1 MPKSFSAKAK
11 LLALAISALF
21 SLVFFSCQSAKR
33 PRSKNLRL
41 LFAGD
46 IMAHTQNFSM
56 ADYSLIWDD
65 IREQV
70 SAADFSFA
78 NLESP
83 VMEERPF
90 ESYPTFNMQP
100 SYPAAALDAGFN
112 LISLANNHSND
123 QGSEG
128 IKATALWAAQIEE
141 ACHSRAHADCHSRA
155 STRESFD
162 KQIAGSSPAMTASQA
177 QKAASQTES
186 KPQTRAQTKSEG
198 KPKTRVQK
206 QSAKPKGAPRARPVF
221 FSGLTEDGQMS
232 LREFFWHEY
241 KIAFV
246 AVTELLN
253 TWKNYEEINYVPP
266 TKKGRAAFCKQ
277 VANWKKERAPDL
289 FIVSV
294 HTSEE
299 EYVLTV
305 LPEVQAFYR
314 ALLDAGADI
323 VVSNHPHVVRPVE
336 LVAEKDTKKIRK
348 VIIYANGNTISGQRR
363 VLNYDDPNEIWNY
376 TGDGQIVELEM
387 ALDEKGF
394 FALNY
399 KKSFISAYTP
409 QGERSPVIKRLD
421 ENFIHSLRENGEK
434 KNSRYYEARLEAL
447 KKIKEIWTWR

>member
-1 MPKSFSAKAK
+1 MPKSLSAKAK

-21 SLVFFSCQSAKR
+21 SLAFFSCQSAKR

-46 IMAHTQNFSM
+46 IMAHTQNFNM

-70 SAADFSFA
+70 QAADFSFA

-123 QGSEG
+123 QGSQG
-128 IKATALWAAQIEE
+128 IKATALWAAQIEG
-141 ACHSRAHADCHSRA
+141 RAPNKKSL
-155 STRESFD
+155 
-162 KQIAGSSPAMTASQA
+162 QG
-177 QKAASQTES
+177 QKKAPQTGG

-198 KPKTRVQK
+198 KPKTR
-206 QSAKPKGAPRARPVF
+206 ARPVF
-221 FSGLTEDGQMS
+221 FSGLTEDGKMS
-232 LREFFWHEY
+232 FREFFWHEY

-277 VANWKKERAPDL
+277 VADWKKELAPDL

-363 VLNYDDPNEIWNY
+363 ALNYDDPNEIWNY

>member
-1 MPKSFSAKAK
+1 MYNERMPKSFCGSKHKKAFLTGLTRVLAI
-11 LLALAISALF
+11 LLAMLFAAL
-21 SLVFFSCQSAKR
+21 FFSCQSAKR
-33 PRSKNLRL
+33 ARGGNLRL

-56 ADYSLIWDD
+56 ADYSLIWED

-70 SAADFSFA
+70 QAADFSFA

-83 VMEERPF
+83 VVEDRPF

-112 LISLANNHSND
+112 LISLANNHTND
-123 QGSEG
+123 QGTEG
-128 IKATALWAAQIEE
+128 IKATSEW
-141 ACHSRAHADCHSRA
+141 
-155 STRESFD
+155 
-162 KQIAGSSPAMTASQA
+162 
-177 QKAASQTES
+177 S
-186 KPQTRAQTKSEG
+186 KEVEG
-198 KPKTRVQK
+198 EVKPKT
-206 QSAKPKGAPRARPVF
+206 SARPVH
-221 FSGLTEDGQMS
+221 FSGLTKGGQFS
-232 LREFFWHEY
+232 LAEFYWHEY
-241 KIAFV
+241 KILFV

-253 TWKNYEEINYVPP
+253 TWANYSEINYVPP
-266 TKKGRAAFCKQ
+266 TKKGRAAFAKQ
-277 VANWKKERAPDL
+277 VADWKEERSPDL

-305 LPEVQAFYR
+305 RPEVRAFYH

-323 VVSNHPHVVRPVE
+323 VVSNHPHVVRPIE
-336 LVAEKDTKKIRK
+336 FIAEKDSQKIRK
-348 VIIYANGNTISGQRR
+348 VIMYANGNTISGQRR
-363 VLNYDDPNEIWNY
+363 ALNYDDPNEIWNY
-376 TGDGQIVELEM
+376 TGDGQILELEM

-394 FALNY
+394 FALDY
-399 KKSFISAYTP
+399 KTTFITAYTP

>member
-1 MPKSFSAKAK
+1 MIAENIFFFKNAALAHNKPLKIRKFAKNKKMLYNAKMPKSLSAKAK
-11 LLALAISALF
+11 LLVLAISALF
-21 SLVFFSCQSAKR
+21 SLALFSCQSAKR
-33 PRSKNLRL
+33 PRAKNLRL

-56 ADYSLIWDD
+56 ADYSLIWAD

-123 QGSEG
+123 QGSQG
-128 IKATALWAAQIEE
+128 IKATALWAAQIEK
-141 ACHSRAHADCHSRA
+141 AFHA
-155 STRESFD
+155 
-162 KQIAGSSPAMTASQA
+162 K
-177 QKAASQTES
+177 KA
-186 KPQTRAQTKSEG
+186 
-198 KPKTRVQK
+198 
-206 QSAKPKGAPRARPVF
+206 ARPVF

-232 LREFFWHEY
+232 FREFFWHEY

-266 TKKGRAAFCKQ
+266 TKKGRAAFVQKI
-277 VANWKKERAPDL
+277 AGIKEEHEPDL

-363 VLNYDDPNEIWNY
+363 ALNYDDPNEIWNY

>member
-1 MPKSFSAKAK
+1 MPKSLSAKAK
-11 LLALAISALF
+11 LLVLAISALL
-21 SLVFFSCQSAKR
+21 SLAFFSCQSAKR

-123 QGSEG
+123 QGSQG
-128 IKATALWAAQIEE
+128 IKATALWAAQIEK
-141 ACHSRAHADCHSRA
+141 ACHSRAHADCHFRA
-155 STRESFD
+155 PTRESFD
-162 KQIAGSSPAMTASQA
+162 KQIAVSSPAMTAPQA
-177 QKAASQTES
+177 QKKAPQTGG

-198 KPKTRVQK
+198 KPKTR
-206 QSAKPKGAPRARPVF
+206 ARPVF
-221 FSGLTEDGQMS
+221 FSGLTEDGKMS
-232 LREFFWHEY
+232 FREFFWHEY

-277 VANWKKERAPDL
+277 VADWKKELAPDL

-363 VLNYDDPNEIWNY
+363 ALNYDDPNEIWNY

-421 ENFIHSLRENGEK
+421 ENFIHSLRESGEK

>member
-1 MPKSFSAKAK
+1 MLYNAKMPKSFSAKAK
-11 LLALAISALF
+11 LLVLAISALF
-21 SLVFFSCQSAKR
+21 SLALFSCQSAKR

-128 IKATALWAAQIEE
+128 IKATALWAAQIEGRVPNKE
-141 ACHSRAHADCHSRA
+141 
-155 STRESFD
+155 
-162 KQIAGSSPAMTASQA
+162 ASQA
-177 QKAASQTES
+177 QKKAPQTGG

-198 KPKTRVQK
+198 KPKT
-206 QSAKPKGAPRARPVF
+206 RARPVF

-277 VANWKKERAPDL
+277 VADWKNERSPDL

-305 LPEVQAFYR
+305 LPEVQKFYKD
-314 ALLDAGADI
+314 LLAAGADI

-336 LVAEKDTKKIRK
+336 LLGQKGDKKIRK
-348 VIIYANGNTISGQRR
+348 AIIYANGNTISGQRR
-363 VLNYDDPNEIWNY
+363 LLNYEEPEQIWNY
-376 TGDGQIVELEM
+376 TGDGRLFEMEL
-387 ALDEKGF
+387 AIDEKGF

-399 KKSFISAYTP
+399 KTTFITAFTP

-421 ENFIHSLRENGEK
+421 ENFIKTLSENGQEK
-434 KNSRYYEARLEAL
+434 DSKYYQARLDAL
-447 KKIKEIWTWR
+447 KKIKDILTWQ

>member
-1 MPKSFSAKAK
+1 MIAKNIFFFKNAALAHNKPLKIRKFAKNKKMLYNAKMPKSLSAKAK
-11 LLALAISALF
+11 LLVLAISALF
-21 SLVFFSCQSAKR
+21 SLAFFSCQSAKR

-46 IMAHTQNFSM
+46 IMAHTQNFNM

-70 SAADFSFA
+70 QAADFSFA

-128 IKATALWAAQIEE
+128 IKATALWAAQIEK
-141 ACHSRAHADCHSRA
+141 AFH
-155 STRESFD
+155 
-162 KQIAGSSPAMTASQA
+162 A
-177 QKAASQTES
+177 QKA
-186 KPQTRAQTKSEG
+186 
-198 KPKTRVQK
+198 
-206 QSAKPKGAPRARPVF
+206 ARPVF

-232 LREFFWHEY
+232 FREFFWHEY

-277 VANWKKERAPDL
+277 VADWKKELAPDL

-363 VLNYDDPNEIWNY
+363 ALNYDDPNEIWNY

>member
-11 LLALAISALF
+11 LLVLAISALL
-21 SLVFFSCQSAKR
+21 SLALFSCQSAKR

-123 QGSEG
+123 QGSQG
-128 IKATALWAAQIEE
+128 IKATALWAAQIE
-141 ACHSRAHADCHSRA
+141 
-155 STRESFD
+155 
-162 KQIAGSSPAMTASQA
+162 KASQA
-177 QKAASQTES
+177 QKAAPQTDS
-186 KPQTRAQTKSEG
+186 KAKTRAQTKSEG
-198 KPKTRVQK
+198 KPKT
-206 QSAKPKGAPRARPVF
+206 RARPVF

-232 LREFFWHEY
+232 FREFFWHEY

-253 TWKNYEEINYVPP
+253 TWKNYEEINYIPP
-266 TKKGRAAFCKQ
+266 TKKGRAAFVQKI
-277 VANWKKERAPDL
+277 AGIKEEHEPDL

-363 VLNYDDPNEIWNY
+363 ALNYDDPNEIWNY

>member
-1 MPKSFSAKAK
+1 M
-11 LLALAISALF
+11 
-21 SLVFFSCQSAKR
+21 
-33 PRSKNLRL
+33 RL

-70 SAADFSFA
+70 QAADFSFA

-83 VMEERPF
+83 VMEDRPF

-112 LISLANNHSND
+112 LISLANNHTND
-123 QGSEG
+123 QGTEG
-128 IKATALWAAQIEE
+128 IKATSEWSKEVE
-141 ACHSRAHADCHSRA
+141 GEVKPKTRA
-155 STRESFD
+155 
-162 KQIAGSSPAMTASQA
+162 KNQKASQA
-177 QKAASQTES
+177 QKAA
-186 KPQTRAQTKSEG
+186 
-198 KPKTRVQK
+198 
-206 QSAKPKGAPRARPVF
+206 RPVH
-221 FSGLTEDGQMS
+221 FSGLTENGQFS
-232 LREFFWHEY
+232 LAEFYWHEY
-241 KIAFV
+241 KILFV

-253 TWKNYEEINYVPP
+253 TWANYSEINYVPP
-266 TKKGRAAFCKQ
+266 TKKGRAAFAKQ
-277 VANWKKERAPDL
+277 VAEWKTERSPDL

-305 LPEVQAFYR
+305 RPEVRAFYR

-336 LVAEKDTKKIRK
+336 LVAEKDSKKIRK
-348 VIIYANGNTISGQRR
+348 VIMYANGNTISGQRR
-363 VLNYDDPNEIWNY
+363 ALNYEDPNEIWNY

>member
-1 MPKSFSAKAK
+1 MPLKIKKFAKNKKMLYNAKMPKSFSAKAK
-11 LLALAISALF
+11 LLVLVISALF
-21 SLVFFSCQSAKR
+21 SLALFSCQSAKR

-128 IKATALWAAQIEE
+128 INSTALWAAQIEG
-141 ACHSRAHADCHSRA
+141 RAPNK
-155 STRESFD
+155 E
-162 KQIAGSSPAMTASQA
+162 ASQA
-177 QKAASQTES
+177 QKAASQTGG
-186 KPQTRAQTKSEG
+186 KTK
-198 KPKTRVQK
+198 T
-206 QSAKPKGAPRARPVF
+206 RARPVF

-232 LREFFWHEY
+232 FREFFWHEY

-277 VANWKKERAPDL
+277 VADWKKERAPDL

-363 VLNYDDPNEIWNY
+363 ALNYDDPNEIWNY

>member
-1 MPKSFSAKAK
+1 
-11 LLALAISALF
+11 
-21 SLVFFSCQSAKR
+21 
-33 PRSKNLRL
+33 
-41 LFAGD
+41 
-46 IMAHTQNFSM
+46 MAHTQNFNM

-100 SYPAAALDAGFN
+100 SYPAAALNAGFN

-128 IKATALWAAQIEE
+128 IKATALWASQIEK

-155 STRESFD
+155 PTRESFD

-177 QKAASQTES
+177 PKKAPQTGG
-186 KPQTRAQTKSEG
+186 KPQT
-198 KPKTRVQK
+198 
-206 QSAKPKGAPRARPVF
+206 RARPVF

-232 LREFFWHEY
+232 FREFFWHEY

-277 VANWKKERAPDL
+277 VADWKNERSPDL

-363 VLNYDDPNEIWNY
+363 ALNYDDPNEIWNY

>member
-1 MPKSFSAKAK
+1 MPLKIKKFAKNKKMLYNAKMPKSFSAKAK
-11 LLALAISALF
+11 LLVLVISALF
-21 SLVFFSCQSAKR
+21 SLALFSCQSAKR

-128 IKATALWAAQIEE
+128 INSTALWAAQIEG
-141 ACHSRAHADCHSRA
+141 RAPNK
-155 STRESFD
+155 E
-162 KQIAGSSPAMTASQA
+162 ASQA
-177 QKAASQTES
+177 QKAASQTGG
-186 KPQTRAQTKSEG
+186 KTK
-198 KPKTRVQK
+198 T
-206 QSAKPKGAPRARPVF
+206 RARPVF

-232 LREFFWHEY
+232 FREFFWHEY

-253 TWKNYEEINYVPP
+253 TWKNYEEVNYVPP

-277 VANWKKERAPDL
+277 VADWKNERSPDL

-363 VLNYDDPNEIWNY
+363 ALNYDDPNEIWNY

>member
-1 MPKSFSAKAK
+1 MPK
-11 LLALAISALF
+11 LLVLAISALL
-21 SLVFFSCQSAKR
+21 SLTLFSCQSAKR

-123 QGSEG
+123 QGSQG

-141 ACHSRAHADCHSRA
+141 AFH
-155 STRESFD
+155 
-162 KQIAGSSPAMTASQA
+162 A
-177 QKAASQTES
+177 QKA
-186 KPQTRAQTKSEG
+186 
-198 KPKTRVQK
+198 
-206 QSAKPKGAPRARPVF
+206 ARPVF
-221 FSGLTEDGQMS
+221 FSGLTEDDQMS
-232 LREFFWHEY
+232 YREFFWHEY

-277 VANWKKERAPDL
+277 VADWKKERAPDL

-323 VVSNHPHVVRPVE
+323 VVSNHPHVIRPVE

-363 VLNYDDPNEIWNY
+363 ALNYDAPNEIWNY

-399 KKSFISAYTP
+399 RKSFISAYTP

>member
-1 MPKSFSAKAK
+1 MPKSLSAKAK
-11 LLALAISALF
+11 LLVLAISALF
-21 SLVFFSCQSAKR
+21 SLAFFSCQSAKR

-123 QGSEG
+123 QGSQG

-141 ACHSRAHADCHSRA
+141 ACHFR
-155 STRESFD
+155 
-162 KQIAGSSPAMTASQA
+162 A
-177 QKAASQTES
+177 QKA
-186 KPQTRAQTKSEG
+186 
-198 KPKTRVQK
+198 
-206 QSAKPKGAPRARPVF
+206 ARPVF

-232 LREFFWHEY
+232 FREFFWHEY

-266 TKKGRAAFCKQ
+266 TKKGRAAFVKKI
-277 VANWKKERAPDL
+277 ADWKKERAPDL

-363 VLNYDDPNEIWNY
+363 ALNYDDPNEIWNY